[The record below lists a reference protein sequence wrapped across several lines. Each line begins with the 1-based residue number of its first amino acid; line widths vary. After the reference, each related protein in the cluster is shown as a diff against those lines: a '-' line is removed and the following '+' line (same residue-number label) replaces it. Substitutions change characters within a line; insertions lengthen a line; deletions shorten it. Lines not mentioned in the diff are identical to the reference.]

1 VPELGTIRSTHP
13 PVVVLTSN
21 RTRDLHDALT
31 RRCLYHWIDYPSPER
46 VAEIVRRRVPGS
58 AEPLA
63 LDAAGAVTRL
73 RSLDMV
79 KPPGIAEAIDWVA
92 ALSVLGVRRLDPPAV
107 EASWGSVV
115 KNREDLELVRGRG
128 AAWLAAH
135 G

>member
-1 VPELGTIRSTHP
+1 M
-13 PVVVLTSN
+13 
-21 RTRDLHDALT
+21 
-31 RRCLYHWIDYPSPER
+31 
-46 VAEIVRRRVPGS
+46 PGS